1 MFWTQGPG
9 FCGDGWMKRPV
20 QDIAVTYRK
29 DYQAPNFQID
39 RIHLDFDLFEKNSRV
54 RARMELRRV
63 GEGALRL
70 VGTDLKLLSLA
81 VDGEEWGRDR
91 FHLGKEELVLE
102 SVPDSFVLE
111 TEVEIQPQENLTLS
125 GLYKSSGNFCTQCEA
140 EGFRRI
146 TYHPDRPDVLSRFTT
161 TIRADQAKYPIL
173 LSNGNPIEKG
183 ELEGG
188 RHFVTWEDPFPKP
201 SYLFALV
208 AGDLKCHEGVFSTM
222 SGREVKLQIW
232 VEPQNIDRCA
242 HALESLKKAMKWD
255 EETFGREY
263 DLDIYMIVA
272 VNDFNMGAMENKGLN
287 IFNSKYVLAN
297 PETATDDDYENIEGI
312 IAHEYFH
319 NWTGNRVTCRD
330 WFQLTLKE
338 GLTVYRD
345 QEFSSDMTSRP
356 VKRIDDVRVLR
367 TAQFPEDAGPMAH
380 PIRPESYASIDNFY
394 TSTVYNKGAEVIRI
408 YETYLGKE
416 GFRKGM
422 DLYFERH
429 DGQAVTCD
437 DFRAAMADANG
448 VDLSMLSRW
457 YEQAG
462 TPVVKAQGAY
472 DPGEGTYTLTLSQ
485 SCPPTPGQKD
495 KKPFPIPIRMGLLGK
510 EGRALALRL
519 KGEEGDVPTERVLDL
534 REKEQEFV
542 FVGIEE
548 EPIPSLLRGFSAPV
562 TLEIERSRADA
573 AFLMGHDPDSF
584 NRWDAGQQ
592 LAKELILEMVKKPR
606 EEWSLDPDFAG
617 AWGKIL
623 EDGSLDG
630 SFRAF
635 ALGIPSLRV
644 LGQAMEIVDIDGL
657 HGARTFVRKE
667 LANSFEA
674 ELFQVYGLNAP
685 KGPYTN
691 DRPSINARRMANAC
705 LAYMMEVKGDQE
717 EFRTL
722 LFRRFK
728 EADNM
733 TDAISSL
740 ALLTKIGGKE
750 RDEALQTFYE
760 RWKGDP
766 NVLDKWFQVQAI
778 ADVED
783 SVERV
788 QSLIQHPDFHF
799 TNPNRVRSVV
809 GAFAAGNLPH
819 FHRRDGAGYKLLA
832 DVILEVDPN
841 NPQLG
846 AGLSKIFNSWKRYDS
861 ERQALMKAQ
870 LERIAASKPSKN
882 TAEVVGRALNA

>member
-1 MFWTQGPG
+1 
-9 FCGDGWMKRPV
+9 
-20 QDIAVTYRK
+20 
-29 DYQAPNFQID
+29 
-39 RIHLDFDLFEKNSRV
+39 
-54 RARMELRRV
+54 
-63 GEGALRL
+63 LRL
-70 VGTDLKLLSLA
+70 VGVDLKLLSLA
-81 VDGEEWGRDR
+81 VDGEEWGSERYR
-91 FHLGKEELVLE
+91 LGEGELILE
-102 SVPDSFVLE
+102 GVPDEFVLE
-111 TEVEIQPQENLTLS
+111 TEVEIQPQKNLTLS

-146 TYHPDRPDVLSRFTT
+146 TFHPDRPDVLSRFTT
-161 TIRADQAKYPIL
+161 TIRADKAKYPVL
-173 LSNGNPIEKG
+173 LSNGNPIEEG

-208 AGDLKCHEGVFSTM
+208 AGDLKCHEGSFETM
-222 SGREVKLQIW
+222 NGREVQLQIW
-232 VEPQNIDRCA
+232 VEPQNIDRCE

-255 EETFGREY
+255 EDCFGREY

-297 PETATDDDYENIEGI
+297 PETATDDDYESIEGI

-367 TAQFPEDAGPMAH
+367 IAQFPEDAGPMAH

-394 TSTVYNKGAEVIRI
+394 TATVYNKGAEVIRI
-408 YETYLGKE
+408 YETYLGKD

-448 VDLSMLSRW
+448 VDLSMMSRW

-462 TPVVKAQGAY
+462 TPVVEAVGEY
-472 DPGEGTYTLTLSQ
+472 DAEAGTYRLRLSQ
-485 SCPPTPGQKD
+485 SCPATQGQEEKL
-495 KKPFPIPIRMGLLGK
+495 PFPIPVRMGLLGRQ
-510 EGRALALRL
+510 GQALPLRL
-519 KGEEGDVPTERVLDL
+519 EGEEGEAPLERVLDL
-534 REKEQEFV
+534 REREQEFV

-548 EPIPSLLRGFSAPV
+548 EPVPSLLRGFSAPV
-562 TLEIERSRADA
+562 NLKIERSRAEA
-573 AFLMGHDPDSF
+573 AFLMGHDKDSF

-592 LAKELILEMVKKPR
+592 LARELILEMVWGPR
-606 EEWSLDPDFAG
+606 ESWSLDPDFAG
-617 AWGKIL
+617 AWHKIL
-623 EDGSLDG
+623 TDGALDG

-644 LGQAMEIVDIDGL
+644 LAQAMDTVDIEGL
-657 HGARTFVRKE
+657 HAARSFVRKE
-667 LANSFEA
+667 LAGRFA
-674 ELFQVYGLNAP
+674 EDLFRVYGLNAP
-685 KGPYTN
+685 KGPYHN
-691 DRPSINARRMANAC
+691 DRPSINARRTASSC
-705 LAYMMEVKGDQE
+705 LSYLMEVKDE
-717 EFRTL
+717 DESFRTL
-722 LFRRFK
+722 LLRRFE

-740 ALLTKIGGKE
+740 ALLARIGG
-750 RDEALQTFYE
+750 DEGEKALQAFYDK
-760 RWKGDP
+760 WKGDP
-766 NVLDKWFQVQAI
+766 NVLDKWFSVQAM
-778 ADVED
+778 ADRED
-783 SVERV
+783 VVERV
-788 QSLIQHPDFHF
+788 KALVRHPDFRY
-799 TNPNRVRSVV
+799 TNPNRVRSLVA
-809 GAFAAGNLPH
+809 AFAANNLPH
-819 FHRRDGAGYKLLA
+819 FHRADGAGYQLLA
-832 DVILEVDPN
+832 DTILEVDPN

-846 AGLSKIFNSWKRYDS
+846 AGLSKLFNSWKRYDS
-861 ERQALMKAQ
+861 ERQKLMKAQ

-882 TAEVVGRALNA
+882 TAEVVGRALS

>member
-1 MFWTQGPG
+1 
-9 FCGDGWMKRPV
+9 MKRPV

-39 RIHLDFDLFEKNSRV
+39 RIHLDFDLFEEDSRV
-54 RARMELRRV
+54 RSRMELRRV
-63 GEGALRL
+63 GEGPLRL
-70 VGTDLKLLSLA
+70 VGVDLKLLSLA
-81 VDGEEWGRDR
+81 VDGEEWGSDR
-91 FHLGKEELVLE
+91 YRLGEGELILE
-102 SVPDSFVLE
+102 GVPDEFVLE
-111 TEVEIQPQENLTLS
+111 TEVEIQPQKNLTLS

-146 TYHPDRPDVLSRFTT
+146 TFHPDRPDVLSRFTT
-161 TIRADQAKYPIL
+161 TVRAEKAKYPVL
-173 LSNGNPIEKG
+173 LSNGNPIEEG

-208 AGDLKCHEGVFSTM
+208 AGDLKCHEGSFRTM
-222 SGREVKLQIW
+222 NGREVKLQIW
-232 VEPQNIDRCA
+232 VEPQNIDRCE

-255 EETFGREY
+255 EECFGREY

-297 PETATDDDYENIEGI
+297 PETATDSDYENIEGI

-345 QEFSSDMTSRP
+345 EEFSSDMTSRP
-356 VKRIDDVRVLR
+356 VKRIDDVRILR
-367 TAQFPEDAGPMAH
+367 IAQFPEDAGPMAH

-408 YETYLGKE
+408 YETYLGKD

-462 TPVVKAQGAY
+462 TPVVKAVGAY
-472 DPGEGTYTLTLSQ
+472 DAAAKTYKLTLSQ
-485 SCPPTPGQKD
+485 TCPATPGQEE
-495 KKPFPIPIRMGLLGK
+495 KKPFPIPVRMGLLGK
-510 EGRALALRL
+510 EGQALPLRL
-519 KGEEGDVPTERVLDL
+519 EGEEGEAPEERVLDL
-534 REKEQEFV
+534 REAEQEFV

-562 TLEIERSRADA
+562 KLEMERSRAES
-573 AFLMGHDPDSF
+573 AFLMGHDKDSF

-592 LAKELILEMVKKPR
+592 LAKELLLEMVKVPR
-606 EEWSLDPDFAG
+606 DSWSLDPDFAQAWRKLLVDG
-617 AWGKIL
+617 A
-623 EDGSLDG
+623 LDG

-635 ALGIPSLRV
+635 ALGLPTLRV
-644 LGQAMEIVDIDGL
+644 LAQEMETVDIEGL
-657 HGARTFVRKE
+657 HSARKFMRKE
-667 LANSFEA
+667 LAKQFA
-674 ELFQVYGLNAP
+674 DELFRVYGLNAP
-685 KGPYTN
+685 KGPYNN
-691 DRPSINARRMANAC
+691 DRPSINARSTASTC
-705 LAYMMEVKGDQE
+705 LAYLMEVKAEDE
-717 EFRTL
+717 SFRTL
-722 LFRRFK
+722 LHRRFQ

-733 TDAISSL
+733 TDSISSL
-740 ALLTKIGGKE
+740 ALLAKIGGE
-750 RDEALQTFYE
+750 EGSQALQAFYDK
-760 RWKGDP
+760 WKDDP
-766 NVLDKWFQVQAI
+766 NVLDKWFQVQAT
-778 ADVED
+778 ADVAD

-788 QSLIQHPDFHF
+788 KALVGHPDFHF
-799 TNPNRVRSVV
+799 TNPNRVRSLVA
-809 GAFAAGNLPH
+809 AFAAGNLPH
-819 FHRRDGAGYKLLA
+819 FHRKDGAGYQLLA
-832 DVILEVDPN
+832 DVILEVDPK

-846 AGLSKIFNSWKRYDS
+846 AGLSKIFNSWRRYD
-861 ERQALMKAQ
+861 EGRQALMKAQ
-870 LERIAASKPSKN
+870 LERISASKPSKN
-882 TAEVVGRALNA
+882 TAEIVGRALS